1 MPRGKKA
8 YTPAEELEM
17 INSKITAAEEE
28 IKQLKS
34 RKKDLEK
41 IIEESEIR
49 GLYDLVRK
57 SGKTIVEVMDMIK
70 PEE

>member
-1 MPRGKKA
+1 MPRGKKS